1 MAHFLKGSF
10 KGFYKAGP
18 SKCVRDV
25 FRFKQ
30 LGEGKVLMEVTRRD
44 MESMAGRYW
53 RYENSRINLTPVDE
67 NEPRLGGKVMVKS
80 FVADIRTFTLAYNT
94 QYGVYSDDFVTF
106 GTFSKE
112 AGDVLDDEETLL
124 KIIEDP
130 HSPEASSILDK
141 TTFRFENNA
150 LSFSKEVNGERCD
163 TEINHEIET
172 TSLTA

>member
-25 FRFKQ
+25 FRFKK
-30 LGEGKVLMEVTRRD
+30 LGENNVLMEVTRRD
-44 MESMAGRYW
+44 MESMVGRYW

-67 NEPRLGGKVMVKS
+67 NEPRLGGKVQVRNIVVD
-80 FVADIRTFTLAYNT
+80 FRTLTLGVNT

-106 GTFSKE
+106 GTFAKE
-112 AGDVLDDEETLL
+112 AGNVLDDEETLL

-130 HSPEASSILDK
+130 SSPEASQILDK
-141 TTFRFENNA
+141 TTFRFENNG
-150 LSFSKEVNGERCD
+150 LSFSKEVNAEQCD

-172 TSLTA
+172 TALTA